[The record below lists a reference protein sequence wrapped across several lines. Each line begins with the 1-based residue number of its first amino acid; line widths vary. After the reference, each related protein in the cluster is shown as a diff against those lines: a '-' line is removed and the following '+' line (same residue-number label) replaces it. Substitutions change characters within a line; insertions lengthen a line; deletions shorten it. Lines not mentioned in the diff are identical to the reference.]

1 MGICLD
7 GASSLELLRAER
19 FRHAEPDY
27 RVSEREVRLP
37 PKWDILPDRT
47 VPADSFPNAELLQRC
62 IEGPL
67 RELRQPI
74 GLLVG
79 SDGMRSKPSPQS
91 RCSVCSLELPPG
103 SFVRVTD
110 GLFACAPELAF
121 VRLAAHAG
129 FTETLRA
136 GFELCGSYAI
146 APCAPGGICRSAPPT
161 QVRRIRDYCRACPS
175 LRGIGLARRASAHL
189 MDGSASPRETALA
202 MLLTLPHRYGGYG
215 LPRPELNAAP
225 SAHRRGHRDSRQT
238 GPFVPDLLWERAG
251 VAVEYN
257 SSGWHSKTSQAA
269 RDSRRLNALSMN
281 GMAVY
286 VVTDGL
292 IRSVGDMDA
301 LAGEIARKLGVRTR
315 RRDRDERWRTRQ
327 ETLRTE
333 LDLPTDRD

>member
-103 SFVRVTD
+103 SFVRVAD
-110 GLFACAPELAF
+110 GLFACTPELAF
-121 VRLAAHAG
+121 AHLSAHAG
-129 FTETLRA
+129 FTETLRV

-146 APCAPGGICRSAPPT
+146 APRAPGGLCRSAPPT
-161 QVRRIRDYCRACPS
+161 QARRIR
-175 LRGIGLARRASAHL
+175 
-189 MDGSASPRETALA
+189 
-202 MLLTLPHRYGGYG
+202 
-215 LPRPELNAAP
+215 
-225 SAHRRGHRDSRQT
+225 
-238 GPFVPDLLWERAG
+238 
-251 VAVEYN
+251 EY
-257 SSGWHSKTSQAA
+257 
-269 RDSRRLNALSMN
+269 
-281 GMAVY
+281 
-286 VVTDGL
+286 
-292 IRSVGDMDA
+292 MDA
-301 LAGEIARKLGVRTR
+301 LAGEIARKLGVRIR

-327 ETLRTE
+327 EALRAE